1 MMKLLWLTDIHIDF
15 LSSQQRTAYLARLA
29 EQAPQAVLLGGDL
42 STAPRLIED
51 LESMGSALQ
60 VPIYFVLGNHDFYY
74 GSMAEVWQG
83 VRRLSRRK
91 KTLILLEDASCVHL
105 GDEVALVGHGCW
117 GDGRAGDY
125 WRSSL
130 ELTDFFVIEEFK
142 GLDKVERLQLLNR
155 LGDEAADHLGR
166 FCREATHRF
175 RRVIVLTHVTPFF
188 ETCLHE
194 GRSDPEGLPFFSCQ
208 SVGEVLTKVAMEF
221 PAVEFTVLSG
231 HTHSQAH
238 QQILPN
244 LESRVSGARY
254 YDPGFELLEY

>member
-1 MMKLLWLTDIHIDF
+1 MKLIWLTDIHFDF
-15 LSSQQRTAYLARLA
+15 LSSRQRAAFLARLA

-42 STAPRLIED
+42 STAPRLAGD
-51 LESMGSALQ
+51 LKSIGDALQ

-74 GSMAEVWQG
+74 GSIEKVRHQA
-83 VRRLSRRK
+83 RRLSGQGK
-91 KTLILLEDASCVHL
+91 NLFWLEDTGCVPL
-105 GDEVALVGHGCW
+105 TNEVALVGHGCW

-125 WRSSL
+125 WRASL
-130 ELTDFFVIEEFK
+130 ELTDFFVIEELK
-142 GLDKVERLQLLNR
+142 GLDRSERLSLLNR
-155 LGDEAADHLGR
+155 LGEEAADHLGR
-166 FCREATHRF
+166 FCREAARHY

-194 GRSDPEGLPFFSCQ
+194 GRSDPEGLPFFCCQ
-208 SVGEVLTKVAMEF
+208 SAGEVLTEVAMAF
-221 PAVEFTVLSG
+221 PDVEFTVLSG

-238 QQILPN
+238 HQILPN